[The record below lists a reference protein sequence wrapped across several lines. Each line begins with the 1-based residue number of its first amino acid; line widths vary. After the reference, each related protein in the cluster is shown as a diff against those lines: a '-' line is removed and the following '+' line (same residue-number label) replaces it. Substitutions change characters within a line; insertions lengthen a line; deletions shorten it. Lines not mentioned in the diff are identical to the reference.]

1 MMAKKNKND
10 YWSPFLEEVV
20 SKITPEEQARTD
32 AQMGVSAKI
41 YDAMKEKGWTQTQLA
56 EALGKQVSVI
66 SKWLSG
72 THNFT
77 IDTLT
82 DIEGVLKIRLLD
94 LEGPAKKGKYK
105 KAD

>member
-1 MMAKKNKND
+1 MGKKHD
-10 YWSPFLEEVV
+10 YTSPLLESLV

-32 AQMGVSAKI
+32 ARMKLAARI
-41 YDAMKEKGWTQTQLA
+41 YKALKEKEWTQVQLA
-56 EALGKQVSVI
+56 HALNKQVSVI

-82 DIEGVLKIRLLD
+82 DIEGVLPVHLLD
-94 LEGPAKKGKYK
+94 LGDAAGAERFT
-105 KAD
+105 D

>member
-10 YWSPFLEEVV
+10 YSSPLLEELVNR
-20 SKITPEEQARTD
+20 ITPEEQARTD
-32 AQMGVSAKI
+32 AQMAVSAKI
-41 YDAMKEKGWTQTQLA
+41 YSALKAKGWTQTDLA
-56 EALGKQVSVI
+56 RALGKQVSVI

-82 DIEGVLKIRLLD
+82 DIEGVLRIRLLD
-94 LEGPAKKGKYK
+94 LENHSKRGKYK

>member
-10 YWSPFLEEVV
+10 YWSPFLEEVLN
-20 SKITPEEQARTD
+20 KITPEEQARTD
-32 AQMGVSAKI
+32 ARMGLAAKI

-94 LEGPAKKGKYK
+94 LGGPAKKGKVK